1 MKAAG
6 ESSQHV
12 FGLTNESNFGKS
24 SQHVFGLTNES
35 SWEIIPACSVT
46 DSKCSDSRGI
56 SMLTGQSVKHKST
69 LYRTNHIQHHYQILR
84 TLICILL

>member
-35 SWEIIPACSVT
+35 SWKIIPACSVT
-46 DSKCSDSRGI
+46 YNKPLEC
-56 SMLTGQSVKHKST
+56 L
-69 LYRTNHIQHHYQILR
+69 
-84 TLICILL
+84 